1 MELTS
6 GNPAPLNPPQIGDL
20 NRFIEWHFADAPTTS
35 SDNEIKSFTTSS
47 KHNRNPFIDHPE
59 WVWSVFMNQTNDSQI
74 AISGA
79 SIDGNGGSTKNVDL
93 GRVFV
98 GDNVPDAQGVTL
110 NKGGLNGTYYSVAAA
125 GAATSTLSG
134 PFNAFRNGQT
144 DSKSFNVGLNSN
156 TATAGL
162 RSGSVTVD
170 NLDITTDGGAGHGAN
185 DADDTINVS
194 LTVLDHSTPSFEG
207 ASAVDSLTYD
217 FGSVPQGSTDP
228 TFSFDVFNFGTN
240 PTYTANMDFDSVT
253 PSGDRVCSRRTWPAR
268 WVRLRW
274 LAV

>member
-1 MELTS
+1 M
-6 GNPAPLNPPQIGDL
+6 
-20 NRFIEWHFADAPTTS
+20 
-35 SDNEIKSFTTSS
+35 
-47 KHNRNPFIDHPE
+47 
-59 WVWSVFMNQTNDSQI
+59 
-74 AISGA
+74 
-79 SIDGNGGSTKNVDL
+79 
-93 GRVFV
+93 
-98 GDNVPDAQGVTL
+98 TL
-110 NKGGLNGTYYSVAAA
+110 A
-125 GAATSTLSG
+125 GEATSTLSG
-134 PFNAFRNGQT
+134 RNNAFRSSQT

-253 PSGDRVCSRRTWPAR
+253 PSGDSSVLTTD
-268 WVRLRW
+268 
-274 LAV
+274 LAGSVGSLTLAGGLSHAFMAMLDTATTGIFSATYTLMLSDEESPGA